1 MKQGRKRNRRER
13 KKDNKYE
20 ESKLYLIWLRILFL
34 PAGFF
39 ENINTF
45 NEKREDK
52 TKRKRNLERRKF
64 QNEANQ

>member
-1 MKQGRKRNRRER
+1 LVEN
-13 KKDNKYE
+13 
-20 ESKLYLIWLRILFL
+20 SRILLL

-64 QNEANQ
+64 QNEANQYIWASGQNEN